1 MRPLPGSRR
10 KPSSAQKHL
19 RSKTAITKNSK
30 PKESVPMPQPK
41 RSSSCSTKMAL
52 HELVQNYCR
61 AVDRR
66 DYALLESLTTPIR
79 STITPRCFKGSGPEF
94 VRWVPSSVERFEL
107 TQHVIASASFVRRRH
122 DRGRRMFHRC
132 VSFAQE
138 RAPAGDDRPCR
149 YLDRYEKRDG
159 VWRILYRKIIY
170 DWSEVRPYDKEL
182 FAKISRVRPRRVPTK
197 TIRSIPN

>member
-1 MRPLPGSRR
+1 M
-10 KPSSAQKHL
+10 PSAEALQL
-19 RSKTAITKNSK
+19 
-30 PKESVPMPQPK
+30 MLD
-41 RSSSCSTKMAL
+41 KMAL

-66 DYALLESLTTPIR
+66 DYALLESVYHPDSIDDH
-79 STITPRCFKGSGPEF
+79 SPMFKGSGPEF

-107 TQHVIASASFVRRRH
+107 TQHVIVSASFVVDGTIAEGECFIVAYHLRK
-122 DRGRRMFHRC
+122 
-132 VSFAQE
+132 QE
-138 RAPAGDDRPCR
+138 PQRETIAHGR

-182 FAKISRVRPRRVPTK
+182 FAKISGGSTKASPDENDPLYTELKLFKRGVR
-197 TIRSIPN
+197 